1 VALRKDLTEAGH
13 DAGAETI
20 GWHLRQQVG
29 SAPSVATIWRI
40 LSRRGFATPQPH
52 KRPRSSWHPFAADLP
67 NELWQTN
74 ITHWPLADGS
84 DPASNPNRGHGAAG

>member
-13 DAGAETI
+13 DAGAE
-20 GWHLRQQVG
+20 
-29 SAPSVATIWRI
+29 TIWRI